1 LYTCVVPLTIMATNR
16 RKYKKIGRGSGGNN
30 DPAKKRRR
38 TNNAADNN
46 VDDANDEDDSS
57 NDNNNNNNNPLAQVV
72 VVPDLAV
79 SAAIDE
85 SDNAAAVAAAVAAT
99 TNNDDELPTTDQL
112 SRELCKIVD
121 VVHYSREESLRAL
134 KNLFKWAFIG
144 DNDFLKS
151 FHTYG
156 GIVKVLD
163 FLKATMNDVNC
174 KGSIRM
180 KCIEKAARVIAMVA
194 VVREDAMNKDI
205 AAKIATTLL
214 DCDGINT
221 LINASEEYT
230 GGDDIPQLEAMRCV
244 WNALRNLTCNLTT
257 DFLLITALNIF
268 DTGIDTMSQLKS
280 VDGDIASEILE
291 HVFCT
296 SNNIVHANYITK
308 KYFQDGNILSKCLDI
323 LKKNGVWN
331 FRSREGLLHEA
342 MNFVDCCCIN
352 NLLDESLD
360 YEMILPLLV
369 VALKQFPSNDKIRG
383 YAVNILD
390 EACSSEP
397 NNKKFILK
405 SGVME
410 PLGSLLASDE
420 INDENE
426 KNKVRTLIS
435 KIIA

>member
-1 LYTCVVPLTIMATNR
+1 MATNR
-16 RKYKKIGRGSGGNN
+16 RKYKKTGRGSGGNNN

-38 TNNAADNN
+38 TNNGDNN
-46 VDDANDEDDSS
+46 DDANDEDDSH
-57 NDNNNNNNNPLAQVV
+57 NDNSNNPLAQVV
-72 VVPDLAV
+72 VVPDPAV
-79 SAAIDE
+79 SVAIDG

-99 TNNDDELPTTDQL
+99 KNNDGELPTTDQL

-121 VVHYSREESLRAL
+121 VVHYSRDESLRAL
-134 KNLFKWAFIG
+134 DNLYTWASKG
-144 DNDFLKS
+144 DNDSLKS
-151 FHTYG
+151 FHIYG

-180 KCIEKAARVIAMVA
+180 ECIEKAARVISTVTHTG
-194 VVREDAMNKDI
+194 ENDENKNI
-205 AAKIATTLL
+205 ATKNATTLL
-214 DCDGINT
+214 DCDGIDT

-230 GGDDIPQLEAMRCV
+230 GGDDIPQLKAMRSV
-244 WNALRNLTCNLTT
+244 WNAFRNLTCILTK
-257 DFLLITALNIF
+257 DLLMIQDTALTIF
-268 DTGIDTMSQLKS
+268 DTGIGIMSQLKS
-280 VDGDIASEILE
+280 VDFFATAILG

-296 SNNIVHANYITK
+296 LSQIVIENYITK
-308 KYFQDGNILSKCLDI
+308 KYFQDENILSKCLEV

-331 FRSREGLLHEA
+331 FRSREGLLHDT
-342 MNFVDCCCIN
+342 MNFVDCCRIK

-360 YEMILPLLV
+360 SEMILPLLV

-383 YAVNILD
+383 HAQTTRKY
-390 EACSSEP
+390 P
-397 NNKKFILK
+397 K

-410 PLGSLLASDE
+410 PLGLLLASDE
-420 INDENE
+420 INDEVE